1 MITLALVL
9 DKPPPTI
16 SGILETMPLA
26 LPGSCTPLWRR
37 FSPHS
42 RSDGEAW
49 GIFLTWAICNVDSSG
64 CTAIP
69 PGNIFRFCPER
80 LGCPTLFPTLSIM
93 TGDDDE
99 ERCVVDGGNVVEKTP
114 VDNVSVTG
122 TPVTVMAGT
131 SAGCTLGSV
140 TTGVF
145 GSVTGATLGSV
156 TGTTL
161 RSPVVTVGT
170 LGTVTS
176 VTEAAV
182 GSVTGTGFGSVT
194 GVALGSV
201 TTGGGGSVGSTLGS
215 APFLTVTIGGTV
227 LVDRLLNRVVKGIP
241 VGDVLN

>member
-26 LPGSCTPLWRR
+26 LPGSCTPLCRR
-37 FSPHS
+37 FSPHR
-42 RSDGEAW
+42 RSDGKVW
-49 GIFLTWAICNVDSSG
+49 GTFLLWAICNVDSSG

-80 LGCPTLFPTLSIM
+80 LGCPTLFPTLSII

-122 TPVTVMAGT
+122 TPVTVTAGT
-131 SAGCTLGSV
+131 SAVCTLGSV
-140 TTGVF
+140 TTGMV
-145 GSVTGATLGSV
+145 GSVTGATPGSV
-156 TGTTL
+156 TGASL
-161 RSPVVTVGT
+161 GPPVVTVAT
-170 LGTVTS
+170 LGPVTS
-176 VTEAAV
+176 ITGAAV
-182 GSVTGTGFGSVT
+182 GSVPGTGFGSVT
-194 GVALGSV
+194 AVALGSV
-201 TTGGGGSVGSTLGS
+201 TTGGVASVGSTLGS
-215 APFLTVTIGGTV
+215 APFLTVTIGGI
-227 LVDRLLNRVVKGIP
+227 VDRLLNRVVKGSP